1 MTIRSFTKMH
11 GLGNDFV
18 VLDARVAPIHL
29 SANQARAIADRRTG
43 IGCDQIITLKPSDKA
58 DLFMRIQNSD
68 GSEAEACGNAARC
81 VALLTIRE
89 NDSDGA
95 FLETAVNT
103 LHATTTSDGLI
114 AIDMGIPRF
123 SWQDIPLATPE
134 DTLHVKLVRGSLSD
148 PAAVNLG
155 NPHVVFFV
163 DDVSSVPIERLGP
176 SLETDPIFPKHA
188 NIGVASIIDP
198 RGKIRLRV
206 WERGAG
212 LTLACGTGACAALVA
227 AHRRGICDREAE
239 VLLDGGKL
247 YIRWQENDHVIMTGP
262 ATITFVGEIE
272 ASLLT

>member
-18 VLDARVAPIHL
+18 VLDARVSPMHL
-29 SANQARAIADRRTG
+29 SADQARAIADRRTG

-95 FLETAVNT
+95 LLETAVDT

-163 DDVSSVPIERLGP
+163 DDVSSVPIEKLGP
-176 SLETDPIFPKHA
+176 SLETDPIFPQHA

-227 AHRRGICDREAE
+227 AHRRGICEREAE

>member
-18 VLDARVAPIHL
+18 VLDARVSPMHL
-29 SANQARAIADRRTG
+29 SADQARAIADRRTG

-95 FLETAVNT
+95 LLETAVDT

-163 DDVSSVPIERLGP
+163 DDVSSVPIEKLGP
-176 SLETDPIFPKHA
+176 SLETDPIFPQHA

-212 LTLACGTGACAALVA
+212 LTLACGTGACAALVT

>member
-18 VLDARVAPIHL
+18 VLDARVSPMHL
-29 SANQARAIADRRTG
+29 SADQARAIADRRTG

-95 FLETAVNT
+95 LLETAVDT

-123 SWQDIPLATPE
+123 SWQDIPLARPE

-163 DDVSSVPIERLGP
+163 DDVSSVPIEKLGP
-176 SLETDPIFPKHA
+176 SLETDPIFPQHA

-227 AHRRGICDREAE
+227 AHRRGICEREAE

>member
-18 VLDARVAPIHL
+18 VLDARVAPMHL
-29 SANQARAIADRRTG
+29 SADQARAIADRRTG

-95 FLETAVNT
+95 LLETAVDT

-163 DDVSSVPIERLGP
+163 DDVSSVPIEKLGP
-176 SLETDPIFPKHA
+176 SLETDPIFPQHA

-227 AHRRGICDREAE
+227 AHRRGICEREAE

-272 ASLLT
+272 ASH

>member
-1 MTIRSFTKMH
+1 MH

-95 FLETAVNT
+95 LLETAVDT

-114 AIDMGIPRF
+114 AIDMGVPRF

-163 DDVSSVPIERLGP
+163 DDVSSVPIEKLGP

-212 LTLACGTGACAALVA
+212 LTPACGTGACAALVA

-239 VLLDGGKL
+239 VLLDGGTL
-247 YIRWQENDHVIMTGP
+247 YIRWQENDHIIMTGP
-262 ATITFVGEIE
+262 ATISFVGEIE

>member
-18 VLDARVAPIHL
+18 VLDARVSPMHL
-29 SANQARAIADRRTG
+29 SADQARAIADRRTG

-95 FLETAVNT
+95 LLETAVDT

-163 DDVSSVPIERLGP
+163 DDVSSVPIEKLGP
-176 SLETDPIFPKHA
+176 SLETDPIFPQHA

-212 LTLACGTGACAALVA
+212 LTLACGTGACAALVT
-227 AHRRGICDREAE
+227 AHRRGICEREAE